1 MYHKKT
7 SKQTKNTTKYRVGNW
22 QLCML
27 LMYVNFDSRV
37 HDKDLNVN
45 NN

>member
-22 QLCML
+22 QLCM
-27 LMYVNFDSRV
+27 YVDFDSRV